1 MTRNRPGVLPAL
13 VMSVKALLSPVAFGV
28 CAVAQNAEGRVLLV
42 RHRYMRGW
50 QLPGGGVGRNEP
62 PAEAILRE
70 LKEEVGLIS
79 SDAPQF
85 IGLYTRKSGLVTN
98 VIALYRLA
106 NVQVNFRPNLEIKE
120 ILFADP
126 DAPPSGTTQGTLQ
139 RLAEI
144 AGKAPQSPYW

>member
-1 MTRNRPGVLPAL
+1 M
-13 VMSVKALLSPVAFGV
+13 
-28 CAVAQNAEGRVLLV
+28 
-42 RHRYMRGW
+42 
-50 QLPGGGVGRNEP
+50 PGGGVGRNEP

-79 SDAPQF
+79 SDTPQF
-85 IGLYTRKSGLVTN
+85 FGLYTRTSGLATN

-106 NVQVNFRPNLEIKE
+106 NVEVNFRPNLEIME
-120 ILFADP
+120 IQFADP
-126 DAPPSGTTQGTLQ
+126 DAPPPDATLGTVQ